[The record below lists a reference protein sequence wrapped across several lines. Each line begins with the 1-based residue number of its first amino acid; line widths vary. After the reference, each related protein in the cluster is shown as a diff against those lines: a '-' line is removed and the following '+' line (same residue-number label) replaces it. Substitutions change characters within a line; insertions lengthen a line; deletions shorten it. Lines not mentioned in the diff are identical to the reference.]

1 MRCIHAK
8 TPKFHPG
15 MLYSNIRSFF
25 ACYLLLGLFS
35 CEEKNKNPA
44 SGPGEEIVTE
54 EKNAAAGSSYLPGNP
69 EIRELDNTLKEISG
83 IFYLKDGLFAAVQDE
98 KGTIYTV
105 DQGNGSIV
113 GEINFAA
120 PGDYEDITAY
130 GDFYYVLRS
139 DGTIYKVPKQG
150 EASGTAVYT
159 GPGGKMEF
167 ETLYLDETKKKLVL
181 ICKECGGK
189 KNDRSIS
196 AFSFDLSTGKF
207 DEGPFFVLD
216 LQEPA
221 NGAPGKNGKLKPS
234 AAAIHP
240 VENKLYV
247 LCSVGSTLLVC
258 DLRGKTEFAWP
269 LDPGIYKQ
277 PEGLAF
283 APNGDMYLSNEAA
296 KKNGKGNI
304 MKLVYKPV

>member
-1 MRCIHAK
+1 
-8 TPKFHPG
+8 
-15 MLYSNIRSFF
+15 MLYRNIRFILF
-25 ACYLLLGLFS
+25 IYCLLPVLFS
-35 CEEKNKNPA
+35 CEEKNKK
-44 SGPGEEIVTE
+44 PGSKEVMVTE
-54 EKNAAAGSSYLPGNP
+54 EKSATAGSGYHPGNP

-98 KGTIYTV
+98 EGTIYTV
-105 DQGNGSIV
+105 DQGNGEIV
-113 GEINFAA
+113 GEINFAG
-120 PGDYEDITAY
+120 PGDYEDITAF

-150 EASGTAVYT
+150 ETSGTAVFT
-159 GPGGKMEF
+159 RPGGKMEF
-167 ETLYLDETKKKLVL
+167 ETLYLDEKEKRLVL
-181 ICKECGGK
+181 ICKECAGK
-189 KNDRSIS
+189 KNDRSVS
-196 AFSFDLSTGKF
+196 AFAFDLSTGKF
-207 DEGPFFVLD
+207 DTEPLFVMD
-216 LQEPA
+216 LHDPGNA
-221 NGAPGKNGKLKPS
+221 APGKNGKLKPS

-258 DLRGKTEFAWP
+258 DLLGKTEFAWP

-283 APNGDMYLSNEAA
+283 APNGDMYISNEAA
-296 KKNGKGNI
+296 KKHGKGNI